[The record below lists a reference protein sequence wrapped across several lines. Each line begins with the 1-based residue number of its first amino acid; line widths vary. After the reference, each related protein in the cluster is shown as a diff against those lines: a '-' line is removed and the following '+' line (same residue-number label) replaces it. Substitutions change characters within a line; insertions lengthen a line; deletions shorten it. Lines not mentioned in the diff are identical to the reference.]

1 MQSCAIFSGTQMCG
15 TIVKPM
21 RTKCDGSCVNAQSV
35 ENPPAVAVAATVR
48 HELGADVA
56 AAECLVD
63 DERAH
68 FGDLAAERREL
79 RAADDRL
86 VDLGDDE
93 PRDVPL
99 DVLEASEAADG
110 RLSRL
115 SVMSRWMAGASDGLA
130 VRNVTEAFTVL
141 FPPLPLRT
149 PDRAGRT
156 PRPLPP
162 A

>member
-15 TIVKPM
+15 TIVNPM
-21 RTKCDGSCVNAQSV
+21 RTKCDGSCANAQSV
-35 ENPPAVAVAATVR
+35 ENPPDRGGRGDSR
-48 HELGADVA
+48 HELRADVA

-79 RAADDRL
+79 RAADDRF

-99 DVLEASEAADG
+99 DVLDASRQQMAGVEVVRDEPVDG
-110 RLSRL
+110 RR
-115 SVMSRWMAGASDGLA
+115 
-130 VRNVTEAFTVL
+130 VR
-141 FPPLPLRT
+141 RT
-149 PDRAGRT
+149 RGPQCH
-156 PRPLPP
+156 
-162 A
+162 